1 MDYKIVLDGF
11 EGPLDLLLSLIERAK
26 IDIYDI
32 PINIITE
39 QYIEYIYAM
48 EELNLSIASEFIMM
62 AATLLEIKSK
72 MLLPQEVIIVDD
84 EEIEI
89 DPREE
94 LIQRLIE
101 YKKYKEAAEELRVS
115 EDIESKVYYKPREDL
130 SNFDD
135 IYEDIQFDL
144 KLLLKSIN
152 RIIGRRGMGN
162 ITMDIS
168 EIQREEFT
176 LKDCMDELL
185 IKLKLKNRII
195 FEDLLSENFSK
206 NEIVTYFLSVLELL
220 KLRKIKVIQEKMDRE
235 LIITSRDVDCI
246 NG

>member
-72 MLLPQEVIIVDD
+72 MLLPQEVVIVDD

-206 NEIVTYFLSVLELL
+206 NEIVTYFLSVLELIR
-220 KLRKIKVIQEKMDRE
+220 LRKIKVIQEKMDRE